1 MLVDRVFHHPEQ
13 YPRPLTH
20 PKSPFPPQQGQFIL
34 SETALAASLGY
45 PVPLPS
51 TRGLNAYN
59 ASAYVYEDFRDGR
72 SFVTSFMFAAPFD
85 AEKVVRW
92 FHEFVELMQ
101 SIMLGTLNLVVLPC
115 QDGKPM
121 EHVGL
126 NQLQRVTFLMGNGR
140 EWNMFPYEP
149 VQQSMKE
156 AYDGLRD
163 ELALKYGLNPF
174 SLTKKV
180 RSFMFIPWNTV
191 EVDRE
196 LRCDANGRWQILQP
210 KLDKRRGRARRKSV
224 R

>member
-1 MLVDRVFHHPEQ
+1 MIVDRVFHHPEQ

-20 PKSPFPPQQGQFIL
+20 SKSPFPPQPGQSIL

-51 TRGLNAYN
+51 TRGLNAFN

-92 FHEFVELMQ
+92 FQEFVELMQ
-101 SIMLGTLNLVVLPC
+101 SVMLGTLNLVILPC
-115 QDGKPM
+115 PDGKPM
-121 EHVGL
+121 EQVGL
-126 NQLQRVTFLMGNGR
+126 NQLQRVTFLTANGR
-140 EWNMFPYEP
+140 EWNVFPYEP
-149 VQQSMKE
+149 IAQSMKE

-163 ELALKYGLNPF
+163 DLALKYGLNPF
-174 SLTKKV
+174 SLTKKI
-180 RSFMFIPWNTV
+180 RSFMFIPWNPV
-191 EVDRE
+191 EVERE
-196 LRCDANGRWQILQP
+196 LRCDTHGRWQILQP
-210 KLDKRRGRARRKSV
+210 KLDKRRGRTRRKSV